1 MKIQLSDHAQ
11 LDLKAGYL
19 FYEARSAGIGSY
31 FINSLVSDIDSL
43 LISAGTH
50 GRFHGY
56 HRALSKRFPFAIYYL
71 VEKNKIRV
79 RRILDCR
86 RNPAWI
92 TRQVKKG

>member
-11 LDLKAGYL
+11 LDLRVGYL
-19 FYEARSAGIGSY
+19 FYEAQAPGVGGY
-31 FINSLVSDIDSL
+31 FIDSLISDIDSL

-50 GRFHGY
+50 QQVHGY

-71 VEKNKIRV
+71 VEKNNVRI

-86 RNPAWI
+86 KNPAWV
-92 TRQVKKG
+92 TKQVKKG